1 MDLEEPSA
9 PSLAN
14 KSSQQH
20 DNIDISIVKEEANMP
35 TLNLDNTQPESGQPQ
50 STLTFLL
57 KDLQTKEK
65 ELEARITVI
74 DQSISAGSHRSI
86 ENSLRERIILSESIA
101 ALKQKQIELL
111 SSHVTNNSTNVPPSS
126 NFKSNC
132 IQ

>member
-1 MDLEEPSA
+1 
-9 PSLAN
+9 
-14 KSSQQH
+14 
-20 DNIDISIVKEEANMP
+20 MP